1 MADRPSGLRD
11 ENDKRYQRNVSSSEK
26 RKERARRRGDSVLA
40 WIGTFGLVGWSIAI
54 PMLAATALGVW
65 LDQHY
70 AGSFSW
76 TLTLLLTGL
85 IIGCTLAWYWVLRE
99 SSERK
104 EP

>member
-1 MADRPSGLRD
+1 MRADDERYERDVGL
-11 ENDKRYQRNVSSSEK
+11 SEK
-26 RKERARRRGDSVLA
+26 RRARAKRSGDSVLS

-54 PMLAATALGVW
+54 PVLAATALGVW
-65 LDQHY
+65 LDRHY

-85 IIGCTLAWYWVLRE
+85 IIGCVLAWYWVLRE
-99 SSERK
+99 SSEWK